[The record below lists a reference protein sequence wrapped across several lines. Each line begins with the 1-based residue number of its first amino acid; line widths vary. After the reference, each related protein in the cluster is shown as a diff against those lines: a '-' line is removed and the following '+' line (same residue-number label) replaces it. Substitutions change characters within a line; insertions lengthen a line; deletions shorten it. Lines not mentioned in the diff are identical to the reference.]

1 MSKFTRFL
9 TAAALLAAGA
19 AGRPLAAQRAD
30 TLALSLGD
38 AVARALRTSDETR
51 LATAQLEAAEAQI
64 LSARATGL
72 PQLRLQSTYGHQ
84 LENARA
90 QAVGQIFGQNNTY
103 NTNVNLSQTLF
114 QGGRI
119 VNASRAAG
127 RVGEA
132 ARLELDETR
141 RLVSVDVQ
149 RAYLAAVLAAQLLEI
164 QERNLALADE
174 RVAQVERLQGG
185 GRLARYDLLR
195 ARVERTNLEP
205 TVIQARSAR
214 ELAELEVKRLLNLP
228 VDQPLALTTRL
239 DAGALLAATGADTTA
254 LIAPAP
260 APGAAP
266 GAAPARLADESA
278 AARTVPRALVEE
290 RGSVRSARLTAEAR
304 RLGVSVAR
312 ADYLP
317 SLTVS
322 GTFGYLAFPTGS
334 FLQNPPTRFG
344 RLETTACPTPE
355 QPARTCTQQ
364 NGGWFSDRAINLA
377 VSWPLFDGLRT
388 RANVDIAESQAR
400 IAELQLEQRREAV
413 TIEIARARSELARAQ
428 AAFAAQRQN
437 VAEAEEAFRLATLR
451 FERGV
456 GTQLEVSDAQLL
468 QLTAQ
473 TNAARAA
480 FDLYLATAEQA
491 RAEGRPIPA
500 PPTTPSPT
508 GR

>member
-1 MSKFTRFL
+1 MEAMTQFTRFL
-9 TAAALLAAGA
+9 AAAAMLAAAA
-19 AGRPLAAQRAD
+19 AGRPLEAQQRTD
-30 TLALSLGD
+30 TLVLSLGD
-38 AVARALRTSDETR
+38 AVARADRASDETR
-51 LATAQLEAAEAQI
+51 LAMAQLEAAEAQI

-72 PQLRLQSTYGHQ
+72 PQLRLSSTYAHQ

-103 NTNVNLSQTLF
+103 NSNLNLSQSLF
-114 QGGRI
+114 QGGRV
-119 VNASRAAG
+119 VNAARAAS

-132 ARLELDETR
+132 ARLDVDETR
-141 RLVSVDVQ
+141 RTITVAVQ
-149 RAYLAAVLAAQLLEI
+149 RAYLAAVLAEQLLGI

-174 RVAQVERLQGG
+174 RVAQVERLQVG

-205 TVIQARSAR
+205 TVIQARAER
-214 ELAELEVKRLLNLP
+214 ELAELELKRLLNLP
-228 VDQPLALTTRL
+228 VEQPLALTTAL
-239 DAGALLAATGADTTA
+239 DADAVFAGVGGDTTA
-254 LIAPAP
+254 AATPGVVAAGPPASP
-260 APGAAP
+260 AA
-266 GAAPARLADESA
+266 
-278 AARTVPRALVEE
+278 VPRALVEE
-290 RGSVRSARLTAEAR
+290 RGSVRAARLTAEAR
-304 RLGVSVAR
+304 RFGVRVAR
-312 ADYLP
+312 ADLLP

-344 RLETTACPTPE
+344 RIVNSPCPTAADPT
-355 QPARTCTQQ
+355 RTCAQQ
-364 NGGWFSDRAINLA
+364 NGGWFSDRSVNLA

-388 RANVDIAESQAR
+388 KANVDLAESQAR

-413 TIEIARARSELARAQ
+413 TLEIARARSELARAR
-428 AAFAAQRQN
+428 AAYGAQRQN
-437 VAEAEEAFRLATLR
+437 VAEAEEAYRLAALR

-456 GTQLEVSDAQLL
+456 GTQLETSDAQLA

-480 FDLYLATAEQA
+480 FDLFLAGAELA

-500 PPTTPSPT
+500 PPTTPSQT

>member
-260 APGAAP
+260 VPGAAP
-266 GAAPARLADESA
+266 VRLADERAVAFS
-278 AARTVPRALVEE
+278 VPRALVEE

-304 RLGVSVAR
+304 RFGVSVAR